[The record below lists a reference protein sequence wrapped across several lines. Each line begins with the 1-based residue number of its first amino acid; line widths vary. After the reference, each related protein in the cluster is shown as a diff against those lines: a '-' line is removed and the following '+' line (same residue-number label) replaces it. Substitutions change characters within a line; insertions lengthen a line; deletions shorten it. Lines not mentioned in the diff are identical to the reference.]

1 MGRSSSRRLNTLVKV
16 CHIVSTF
23 PKDEKDPQV
32 PWLLELAKRQKARG
46 MEVTVYAPSFM
57 GLQNHSIGQISVKR
71 FRYFPRRWE
80 RLTHGE
86 SAPAKIRNPLYLI
99 LVPFYLL
106 CGSLGMWRLC
116 SKENFDV
123 LHVHWPVP
131 HAWFGYIGK
140 ITTRAR
146 MVATFYGAELAL
158 AKRYPFVKNFIRWS
172 TRKSDKVIAISSFA
186 RDEIMR
192 LTHAEPEV
200 IPYGAPLEVAEK
212 SPSATSRKGPKI
224 ILFVGRIIERK
235 GLPYLIEAMTKV
247 VTEMEAQL
255 VIVGEGDRRAELERV
270 IREKDLE
277 KTVIFAGKVSTDHL
291 QELYEK
297 CDVFVLP
304 SIVDSRGDTEGLGVV
319 LLEALAYRKPIVAT
333 DVGGIGDVIKNERTG
348 LLVPQKDPGA
358 LSNAIVRLLRDREL
372 ATRLGNEGHRYA
384 REYFS
389 WDRILSKL
397 ESVYYSNTS

>member
-32 PWLLELAKRQKARG
+32 PWLLELVRRQKARG
-46 MEVTVYAPSFM
+46 MEVTVYAPSFK
-57 GLQNHSIGQISVKR
+57 GLQNHNVGQVSVKR

-80 RLTHGE
+80 TLTHGE
-86 SAPAKIRNPLYLI
+86 SAPVKIRNPLYLI

-116 SKENFDV
+116 TKEKFDV

-140 ITTRAR
+140 IATKAR
-146 MVATFYGAELAL
+146 MVTTFYGAELAL
-158 AKRYPFVKNFIRWS
+158 AKRYPFIKNFIRWS
-172 TRKSDKVIAISSFA
+172 TRKSDKVIAISSFTK
-186 RDEIMR
+186 DEIMR
-192 LTHAEPEV
+192 ITYAEPEV
-200 IPYGAPLEVAEK
+200 IPYGAPLEVVEK
-212 SPSATSRKGPKI
+212 PPSTTPKKGPKN

-247 VTEMEAQL
+247 VAEIEAQL
-255 VIVGEGDRRAELERV
+255 VIVGGGDRREELERMV
-270 IREKDLE
+270 RDMGLE
-277 KTVIFAGKVSTDHL
+277 EIVIFTGKVSTDYL
-291 QELYEK
+291 KELYEK

-319 LLEALAYRKPIVAT
+319 LLEALAYKKPIVAT
-333 DVGGIGDVIKNERTG
+333 DVGGIRDVIKNERTG

-358 LSNAIVRLLRDREL
+358 LSDAILRLLRDKEL
-372 ATRLGNEGHRYA
+372 ARRLGHEGHQYA

-397 ESVYYSNTS
+397 ESLYH

>member
-1 MGRSSSRRLNTLVKV
+1 VKV

-32 PWLLELAKRQKARG
+32 PWLLELVKRQKARG
-46 MEVTVYAPSFM
+46 MEVTVYAPSFK

-71 FRYFPRRWE
+71 FRYFLRRWE
-80 RLTHGE
+80 KLTHGE
-86 SAPAKIRNPLYLI
+86 SAPVKIRNPLYLI

-106 CGSLGMWRLC
+106 CGSWSMWRLC
-116 SKENFDV
+116 IKENFDV

-140 ITTRAR
+140 IATKAR
-146 MVATFYGAELAL
+146 MVTTFYGAELAL
-158 AKRYPFVKNFIRWS
+158 AKRYPFIKDFIRWS
-172 TRKSDKVIAISSFA
+172 VRKSDQVIAISSFT
-186 RDEIMR
+186 RDEIRR
-192 LTHAEPEV
+192 LTRAEPEV
-200 IPYGAPLEVAEK
+200 IPYGAPLEVVEK
-212 SPSATSRKGPKI
+212 SPSATSTKGPKI
-224 ILFVGRIIERK
+224 VLFVGRIIERK
-235 GLPYLIEAMTKV
+235 GLPYLIEAMSRV
-247 VTEMEAQL
+247 MTEMEAQL
-255 VIVGEGDRRAELERV
+255 VIVGEGDRQEELKELVRD
-270 IREKDLE
+270 KGLE
-277 KTVIFAGKVSTDHL
+277 ETVIFAGQVSTDRL

-319 LLEALAYRKPIVAT
+319 LLEALAYKKPLVAT

-358 LSNAIVRLLRDREL
+358 LSHAILRLLRNKEL
-372 ATRLGNEGHRYA
+372 ARRLGDEGYQYA

-397 ESVYYSNTS
+397 ESLYNSNTS

>member
-1 MGRSSSRRLNTLVKV
+1 VKV

-32 PWLLELAKRQKARG
+32 PWLLELVKRQKARG
-46 MEVTVYAPSFM
+46 TEVTVYAPSFK

-71 FRYFPRRWE
+71 FRYFLRRWE
-80 RLTHGE
+80 KLTHGE
-86 SAPAKIRNPLYLI
+86 SAPVKIRNPLYLV

-106 CGSLGMWRLC
+106 CGSLSMWRLC
-116 SKENFDV
+116 TKENFDV

-140 ITTRAR
+140 VTTKAK
-146 MVATFYGAELAL
+146 MVTTFYGAELAL
-158 AKRYPFVKNFIRWS
+158 AKRYPFVKNFVRWS
-172 TRKSDKVIAISSFA
+172 TKKSDKVIAISSFTK
-186 RDEIMR
+186 DEIMR
-192 LTHAEPEV
+192 ITHVQPEV

-212 SPSATSRKGPKI
+212 SSTANSTKGPKI
-224 ILFVGRIIERK
+224 VLFVGRIIERK
-235 GLPYLIEAMTKV
+235 GLPYLIEAMSKV
-247 VTEMEAQL
+247 VAEIEAQL
-255 VIVGEGDRRAELERV
+255 VIVGEGDRREELERMV
-270 IREKDLE
+270 GDKGLE
-277 KTVIFAGKVSTDHL
+277 ETVIFAGRIPTGHL

-297 CDVFVLP
+297 CEVFVLP

-319 LLEALAYRKPIVAT
+319 LLEALAYKKPIVAT

-358 LSNAIVRLLRDREL
+358 LSNAILRLLRDREL

-397 ESVYYSNTS
+397 ESLYNSNTS